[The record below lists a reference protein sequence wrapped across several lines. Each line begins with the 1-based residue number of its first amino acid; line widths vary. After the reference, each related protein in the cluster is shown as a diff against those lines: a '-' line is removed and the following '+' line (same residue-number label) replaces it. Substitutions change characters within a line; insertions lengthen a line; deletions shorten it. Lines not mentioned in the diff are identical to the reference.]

1 MQTFGIAIRLLCFS
15 LAWAR
20 KNAAHAAAIGIAEL
34 FIVGIALLVI
44 DHDQF
49 AACLAGM
56 MMFRCSACLD

>member
-1 MQTFGIAIRLLCFS
+1 

-20 KNAAHAAAIGIAEL
+20 KKTAWAADIGIAWS

-44 DHDQF
+44 DDDWF

-56 MMFRCSACLD
+56 MMFRCSGRLD